1 VRGGLN
7 SAGASV
13 VSFLAAIVFSAI
25 TVTVASSDS
34 RMKHDLSPL
43 IAQPEERVEELLDIF
58 GEPKDSSIQNH
69 SCASVDHYDFL
80 EVAALAHS
88 GGFPRSELHTAVA
101 VAYAESLGDPSAI
114 NRNRNGS
121 KDSGLWQI
129 NSVHGFSDL
138 LDPLEN
144 ARAAYEVWLVQGWT
158 AWYAHTPRGGE
169 YGSGE
174 RFQEWLKES
183 KCTIDFYHDLM
194 VYYNLID
201 ERNRGEDARFDALS
215 ALR

>member
-1 VRGGLN
+1 MGLRAIFFV
-7 SAGASV
+7 SSLAVVAPVSV
-13 VSFLAAIVFSAI
+13 ESEPEPPSISYEFYYEDSYEDLVPVFPDHACESSSHADFIQAATFAD
-25 TVTVASSDS
+25 TA
-34 RMKHDLSPL
+34 
-43 IAQPEERVEELLDIF
+43 
-58 GEPKDSSIQNH
+58 
-69 SCASVDHYDFL
+69 
-80 EVAALAHS
+80 
-88 GGFPRSELHTAVA
+88 GFPRDELHTAVA
-101 VAYAESLGDPSAI
+101 VAYAESLGDPNAV

-121 KDSGLWQI
+121 KDSGMWQI

-174 RFQEWLKES
+174 RFQKWLKES
-183 KCTIDFYHDLM
+183 KCSIDFYHDLV

-201 ERNRGEDARFDALS
+201 ERTRGEDARFDALS